1 MTRGSPVVDFLV
13 ARARWVLAVVITTV
27 LLAGTWGLGVVDELS
42 LGGYSDPGSESAKV
56 DALVESRF
64 GRDVADIAVVYTPT
78 DGRTVDEIAD
88 TVGASLAGIDAGVLA
103 RDPVTYWTVPDAFAS
118 GLRSSNGNSALAVL
132 TLTGNE
138 DKRVKSYQDLRE
150 ELTIDGVT
158 VQFGGFS
165 AVVDAYNEQARADLM
180 RAETITFPIL
190 LVLLLIVF
198 GGLVAAGTPLVI
210 GGLSVLASLAV
221 LRAVNSVSEVSV
233 FATNIASLV
242 GLGMAVDYSL
252 FVITRFR
259 EELRNGRGTADAVRR
274 TMSTA
279 GRTVA
284 FSALLLICGFVGM
297 LIFPQAMIRSLG
309 FGGMAAVAVA
319 AVISLTALP
328 AALVLLGPRIDSL
341 SWRKGAIDR
350 GEARAQKFWGTV
362 ADRVMRRPIL
372 VAGAII
378 GVLAV
383 LSAPI
388 SGVALGDL
396 DHTGLPPDSPARIAT
411 QKLITEFTLANS
423 GVTVVVESVTDAPPS
438 PAAVAEVTDAIGRA
452 DGVAAAFPSG
462 SADNLTVV
470 DAIMTSADRTPAALA
485 TVDAIRSIPAPAGT
499 TLRVGGTTAQSE
511 DGIDAIYATIP
522 WMLAIMVL
530 ATFTMTTLAFRSIVL
545 SLKAIAMA
553 MVSLAA
559 TFGVL
564 TWIFHDGHGSGPIG
578 VTAGPLQSTMSILVM
593 AVVFGLSTDYEIFLL
608 SRIVEAHDNGAT
620 TADAVRIGAARTG
633 RIVTAA
639 ALLLIS
645 VTAFFSLSELSMMR
659 LVGIGIIVGLVID
672 ATIVRMML
680 VPALVTLMG
689 NANWWLHPT
698 PKRPSGTGQDGAGQD
713 GAGVH
718 ELPGTPAPADY

>member
-1 MTRGSPVVDFLV
+1 MSRGSPVVDFII
-13 ARARWVLAVVITTV
+13 ARARWVLAVVVATV

-42 LGGYSDPGSESAKV
+42 LGGYSDPDSESAKV

-64 GRDVADIAVVYTPT
+64 GRDVPDIAVVYTPT
-78 DGRTVDEIAD
+78 DGRTVDGIRDA
-88 TVGASLAGIDAGVLA
+88 VAASLAGIDAGVLA
-103 RDPVTYWTVPDAFAS
+103 RDPVTYWTVPDAFS
-118 GLRSSNGNSALAVL
+118 PGLRSTDGNSALAVL
-132 TLTGNE
+132 TLTGDE
-138 DKRVKSYQDLRE
+138 DRRVKSYQALRE

-165 AVVDAYNEQARADLM
+165 AVVDAYNEQARADLV
-180 RAETITFPIL
+180 RAEIITFPIL

-328 AALVLLGPRIDSL
+328 AALVLLGPHIDSL
-341 SWRKGAIDR
+341 SWRTGAIGR

-362 ADRVMRRPIL
+362 ADRVMRRPVL

-388 SGVALGDL
+388 SGAALGDL
-396 DHTGLPPDSPARIAT
+396 DHTGLPADSPARIAT

-423 GVTVVVESVTDAPPS
+423 GVTVVVESVTDEPPS
-438 PAAVAEVTDAIGRA
+438 PAAVSDVTDAIGRV
-452 DGVAAAFPSG
+452 DGVTAAFPSG

-470 DAIMTSADRTPAALA
+470 DAIMDSADRTPAALA
-485 TVDAIRSIPAPAGT
+485 TLDAIRSIPAPAGT
-499 TLRVGGTTAQSE
+499 TLGVGGSTAQSE
-511 DGIDAIYATIP
+511 DGIDAIYSTIP

-553 MVSLAA
+553 MISLAA

-564 TWIFHDGHGSGPIG
+564 TWIFHDGHGAGSIG
-578 VTAGPLQSTMSILVM
+578 VTAGPLQATMSILVM

-608 SRIVEAHDNGAT
+608 SRIVEAHDNGANT
-620 TADAVRIGAARTG
+620 REAVRLGAARTG

-639 ALLLIS
+639 ALLLIT

-698 PKRPSGTGQDGAGQD
+698 PKRPTGTGRD
-713 GAGVH
+713 GAGVP